1 MSAPSFIVGI
11 GGSAGGL
18 AAYKALLDDLSP
30 QTGMAF
36 VIVAHLL
43 PDASSQLA
51 QILARHTTMKVMLA
65 TTGTTV
71 RRNHV
76 YVIPPD
82 TDLVI
87 DGLVLQANSPR
98 TGRNKQVDLFL
109 ESLADSMGAQAIGV
123 IVSGYDGEGTQGC
136 KLIKE
141 KGGTTFAQ
149 DDSAEVTDMA
159 HHAQQSGSIDFVLS
173 PGKIADELHRMAEA
187 AVSAR

>member
-1 MSAPSFIVGI
+1 MFAPSFIVGI

-18 AAYKALLDDLSP
+18 AAYKALLDALSP
-30 QTGMAF
+30 RTGMAF

-51 QILARHTTMKVMLA
+51 QILARHTSMKVMVA
-65 TTGTTV
+65 TTGATV
-71 RRNHV
+71 RRNRV

-87 DGLVLQANSPR
+87 DGLTLHAVSPR

-109 ESLADSMGAQAIGV
+109 KSLAESMGAKAIGV
-123 IVSGYDGEGTQGC
+123 IVSGYDGDGSQGC

-149 DDSAEVTDMA
+149 DDSAEVTDMP
-159 HHAQQSGSIDFVLS
+159 HHAEQSGSIDFVLS
-173 PGKIADELHRMAEA
+173 PGKIAEELHRMAEA
-187 AVSAR
+187 VVLPR

>member
-1 MSAPSFIVGI
+1 MAPPSYIVGI

-18 AAYKALLDDLSP
+18 AAYKALLDALSP
-30 QTGMAF
+30 RTGMAF

-51 QILARHTTMKVMLA
+51 QILARHTNMKVMVA

-87 DGLVLQANSPR
+87 DGLVLQAISPR

-109 ESLADSMGAQAIGV
+109 ESLAKSMAAKAIGV
-123 IVSGYDGEGTQGC
+123 IVSGYDGDGTEGC
-136 KLIKE
+136 KRIKDH
-141 KGGTTFAQ
+141 GGTTFAQ

-159 HHAQQSGSIDFVLS
+159 HHAERSGSIDFVLS
-173 PGKIADELHRMAEA
+173 PARIADQLHKMAEA
-187 AVSAR
+187 AAAKR

>member
-1 MSAPSFIVGI
+1 MIAAPSFIVGI

-18 AAYKALLDDLSP
+18 AAYKALLDALSP
-30 QTGMAF
+30 RTGMAF

-43 PDASSQLA
+43 PNASSQLA
-51 QILARHTTMKVMLA
+51 LILARHTKMKVMVA
-65 TTGTTV
+65 TTGRTV

-87 DGLVLQANSPR
+87 DGLVLQVISPR

-109 ESLADSMGAQAIGV
+109 ASLAKSMGAQAIGV
-123 IVSGYDGEGTQGC
+123 ILSCYDGDGTEGC
-136 KLIKE
+136 KLIQKR
-141 KGGTTFAQ
+141 GGTTFSQ

-159 HHAQQSGSIDFVLS
+159 CHAEASGSIDFVLS
-173 PGKIADELHRMAEA
+173 PAKIADELCKMAQ
-187 AVSAR
+187 AVARQ